1 MWHGGAQGLQMRVRK
16 SAVNVE
22 WESSLACF
30 THRDHMK
37 IVGRERD
44 QIEMESEPKT
54 GAAIVR

>member
-1 MWHGGAQGLQMRVRK
+1 M
-16 SAVNVE
+16 NVE